1 MDYGTLEKMKT
12 SALSYPESLHGKSE
26 DLLNSN
32 FEVAKGWQITDRK
45 LVLGY
50 GEECFQNAVQQLF
63 SWKAHQY
70 AGITVTQT
78 NTTVELKFWGIR
90 SYCRI
95 LKSHQGL
102 RRAVLIYGTLE
113 KHVERGEEAFEIRM
127 ADNGQVTA
135 HIVAFSKPAKW
146 WAKLANPTVRWVQ
159 LRITDKYLEGLKS

>member
-1 MDYGTLEKMKT
+1 MET

-26 DLLNSN
+26 DLLISN
-32 FEVAKGWQITDRK
+32 REAVKGWQITDCK
-45 LVLGY
+45 LALGS
-50 GEECFQNAVQQLF
+50 GEECFQTAVHRLF
-63 SWKAHQY
+63 SWKAHQH
-70 AGITVTQT
+70 AGITVTESDSI
-78 NTTVELKFWGIR
+78 VELKFWGIR

-95 LKSHQGL
+95 LKSHQGS
-102 RRAVLIYGTLE
+102 RRAILIYGTLE

-146 WAKLANPTVRWVQ
+146 WAKLANPVVRLVQ

>member
-1 MDYGTLEKMKT
+1 MKT
-12 SALSYPESLHGKSE
+12 SPLSYSKSLHGTSE
-26 DLLNSN
+26 DLLNGN
-32 FEVAKGWQITDRK
+32 QDTVKGWQITDRE
-45 LVLGY
+45 LVLGS
-50 GEECFQNAVQQLF
+50 GEECFQNAVLQLF

-70 AGITVTQT
+70 AGITVTESGS
-78 NTTVELKFWGIR
+78 TVELRFWGIR

-95 LKSHQGL
+95 LKSHQGS

-113 KHVERGEEAFEIRM
+113 KHVERGEEAFEIRL

-146 WAKLANPTVRWVQ
+146 WAKLANPVVRLVQ

>member
-1 MDYGTLEKMKT
+1 M
-12 SALSYPESLHGKSE
+12 SYPESLHGTSE
-26 DLLNSN
+26 DLLIGNAKAS
-32 FEVAKGWQITDRK
+32 KGWQITDRK

-78 NTTVELKFWGIR
+78 NTTVELKFWSIR
-90 SYCRI
+90 SYCRV

-146 WAKLANPTVRWVQ
+146 WAKLANPVVRWVQ

>member
-1 MDYGTLEKMKT
+1 M
-12 SALSYPESLHGKSE
+12 
-26 DLLNSN
+26 NSN
-32 FEVAKGWQITDRK
+32 CEAVKGWQITDRK

>member
-1 MDYGTLEKMKT
+1 MKT
-12 SALSYPESLHGKSE
+12 SPLSYPESLHGTSE
-26 DLLNSN
+26 DLLIGNAKAS
-32 FEVAKGWQITDRK
+32 KGWQITDRE
-45 LVLGY
+45 LVLGS
-50 GEECFQNAVQQLF
+50 GEECFQIAVQQLF
-63 SWKAHQY
+63 SWEAHQH
-70 AGITVTQT
+70 AGITVTESDSI
-78 NTTVELKFWGIR
+78 VELKFWGIR

-113 KHVERGEEAFEIRM
+113 KHVERGEEAFEIRI

-146 WAKLANPTVRWVQ
+146 WAKLANPVVRWVQ

>member
-1 MDYGTLEKMKT
+1 MKT
-12 SALSYPESLHGKSE
+12 SLLSYPESLRGKSE
-26 DLLNSN
+26 DLLGGN
-32 FEVAKGWQITDRK
+32 VKAAKGWQITDRE
-45 LVLGY
+45 LVLGS
-50 GEECFQNAVQQLF
+50 GEECFQIAVQQLF

-95 LKSHQGL
+95 LKSHQGS
-102 RRAVLIYGTLE
+102 RRAVLIYGTLQ

-127 ADNGQVTA
+127 DDNGQVTA
-135 HIVAFSKPAKW
+135 HIMAFSKPAKW
-146 WAKLANPTVRWVQ
+146 WAKLANPVVRWVQ